1 MLELDEIRRNYS
13 KIVSDVRELTD
24 RNVNIMA
31 VTKNQPVEAINFAIK
46 ELGISYIGEN
56 RVQELLEKY
65 DKIEFPSDRKVEIHI
80 IGSLQTNKVKYI
92 VDKVDMIQSLDSVKL
107 AAEIDKRCKP
117 IDKVM
122 DVLIEVNIG
131 REPQK
136 GGILPEDLPAF
147 LESISDFHNIRV
159 RGLMTIAPKIDDFDK
174 KIEYFSETYQYFID
188 NSQKRIHNICMDTI
202 SMGMSDSYREAV
214 IAGSS
219 LIRVGTLLF
228 GARNYK

>member
-1 MLELDEIRRNYS
+1 MLEFETIRQKYT
-13 KIVSDVRELTD
+13 KIKNDVASITD
-24 RNVNIMA
+24 RDVKIMA
-31 VTKNQPVEAINFAIK
+31 VTKNQPVEAINFAIN

-56 RVQELLEKY
+56 RVQELVDKY
-65 DKIEFPSDRKVEIHI
+65 DKIVFPKDRKVEIHL
-80 IGSLQTNKVKYI
+80 IGTLQTNKVKYI
-92 VDKVDMIQSLDSVKL
+92 VDKVDMIQSLDSIKL

-122 DVLIEVNIG
+122 DVLVEVNIG

-136 GGILPEDLPAF
+136 GGIFPEQ
-147 LESISDFHNIRV
+147 ISDFLEELSAFDNIRV
-159 RGLMTIAPKIDDFDK
+159 RGLMTVAPKIDDFDK

-188 NSQKRIHNICMDTI
+188 NSRKKIHNISMDTI
-202 SMGMSDSYREAV
+202 SMGMSDSYREAI
-214 IAGSS
+214 IAGSG

>member
-1 MLELDEIRRNYS
+1 MLEFDEIRSNYA
-13 KIVSDVRELTD
+13 KIVNDVRELTD
-24 RNVNIMA
+24 RDVKIMA
-31 VTKNQPVEAINFAIK
+31 VTKNQPVEAINFAIN

-65 DKIEFPSDRKVEIHI
+65 DKIKFPSDRKVEVHI
-80 IGSLQTNKVKYI
+80 IGTLQTNKVKYI

-107 AAEIDKRCKP
+107 AAEIDKRCKA
-117 IDKVM
+117 INKIM
-122 DVLIEVNIG
+122 DVLVEVNIG

-136 GGILPEDLPAF
+136 GGIFPEDIPSF
-147 LESISDFHNIRV
+147 LENISVFDNIRV
-159 RGLMTIAPKIDDFDK
+159 RGLMTIAPKIDDFNK

-188 NSQKRIHNICMDTI
+188 NSQKKIHNISMDTI

-214 IAGSS
+214 SAGSS

>member
-1 MLELDEIRRNYS
+1 
-13 KIVSDVRELTD
+13 
-24 RNVNIMA
+24 
-31 VTKNQPVEAINFAIK
+31 
-46 ELGISYIGEN
+46 
-56 RVQELLEKY
+56 
-65 DKIEFPSDRKVEIHI
+65 
-80 IGSLQTNKVKYI
+80 
-92 VDKVDMIQSLDSVKL
+92 MIQSLDSVKL